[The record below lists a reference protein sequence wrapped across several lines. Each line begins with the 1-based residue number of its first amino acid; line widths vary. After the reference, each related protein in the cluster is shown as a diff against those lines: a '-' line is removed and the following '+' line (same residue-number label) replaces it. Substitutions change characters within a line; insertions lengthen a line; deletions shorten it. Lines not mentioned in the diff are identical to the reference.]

1 MESNSKIKPQSEVRF
16 VKSPCIPAAQL
27 ASLRKIPHMAAFCL
41 KRIAPQ
47 RHYRTRPIIMPKLS
61 LAFLLFTLALPAQ
74 DASTDSYH
82 YYGRTLTP
90 QESHGRDTWYFW
102 TGGGEHMWRQV
113 AKITQGQYDLL
124 LYAESQPRDKRFQ
137 VLGTINDPD
146 CRKPDHPD
154 QYGLNL
160 DVCTPMEIPGIP
172 GESTGIIGLR
182 KFPNPDFKPELW
194 NVDKYRAQPYTME
207 PPYLVGMACS
217 LCHVGFSPLHPP
229 ADPANPRWGNLASA
243 IGNQYWREGR
253 LFSFRLKSDNF
264 FWHVGEQ
271 QPPGTSDTSR
281 TATDHIYNPNA
292 INTIVYLKQRPT
304 AVENVIDPATGNSVA
319 TPVHHILKAG
329 EDSIGTAFAA
339 LRVYV
344 NIGMCSDYTLSL
356 QDPVYGEALG
366 QSPFRIQH
374 ARETCE
380 KWRETEAKMGDL
392 EAFLNTMEPMHLK
405 DADGGAPLVTQDQ
418 KLLDM
423 GKRVFAENC
432 ATCHSSKQPPPES
445 ASDATKRTA
454 WFRQAVTQADF
465 LDGNFLS
472 DDKRYPV
479 TLIGTNFSRSA
490 GTNPAQG
497 HIWED
502 FSSVDYKHLPQVPEI
517 LNLYN
522 PVKPRKPLK
531 FQLPAGGPG
540 YYRTPSLADA
550 WATAPYFNNNSL
562 GIFTGDPSVAG
573 RLKAYQDAMEKL
585 LWPARRPGVKSIL
598 RTTTKSD
605 IIINGATRFSG
616 LDAGTPIK
624 LLASFDTT
632 NLPEIAKQGWFTR
645 FLNWLLGRKTYN
657 ELLLQRNLA
666 PDFIEDRGHEFG
678 SQLTDE
684 EKRALIEYVKT
695 F

>member
-1 MESNSKIKPQSEVRF
+1 
-16 VKSPCIPAAQL
+16 
-27 ASLRKIPHMAAFCL
+27 
-41 KRIAPQ
+41 
-47 RHYRTRPIIMPKLS
+47 MPKFTKLFLLVTLTLS
-61 LAFLLFTLALPAQ
+61 LAVAA
-74 DASTDSYH
+74 DNSTDSYQ
-82 YYGRTLTP
+82 YYGRNFTP
-90 QESHGRDTWYFW
+90 QESRGRDTWYFW
-102 TGGGEHMWRQV
+102 TGGGENMWRRIS
-113 AKITQGQYDLL
+113 KITQGQQDLL

-137 VLGTINDPD
+137 MLGTINDPD
-146 CRKPDHPD
+146 CHKPDHPD

-182 KFPNPDFKPELW
+182 KFPNPAFKPELW
-194 NVDKYRAQPYTME
+194 NVDKFRAKPDTIE

-229 ADPANPRWGNLASA
+229 ADPENPRWGNLAST
-243 IGNQYWREGR
+243 IGNQYWKEGR
-253 LFSFRLKSDNF
+253 LFSSRLKSDNF

-271 QPPGTSDTSR
+271 QPAGTSDTSR

-304 AVENVIDPATGNSVA
+304 VVENVIDPATGKVVP

-344 NIGMCSDYTLSL
+344 NIGMCSDYWLSL
-356 QDPVYGEALG
+356 QDPVYGETRD
-366 QSPFRIQH
+366 QSPFRIQT
-374 ARETCE
+374 ARNTCE

-392 EAFLNTMEPMHLK
+392 EAFLDTVEPMHLK
-405 DADGGAPLVTQDQ
+405 DADGGAQFVTQDPSQ
-418 KLLDM
+418 LNL
-423 GKRVFAENC
+423 GKRLFAENC
-432 ATCHSSKQPPPES
+432 ATCHSSKQPPAEIAADP
-445 ASDATKRTA
+445 ARRTE
-454 WFRQAVTQADF
+454 WFRQAVMQADF

-490 GTNPAQG
+490 GSNPTEG
-497 HIWED
+497 HIFED

-517 LNLYN
+517 HNLYN
-522 PVKPRKPLK
+522 PIKPRKPIN

-540 YYRTPSLADA
+540 YYRTPSLADV
-550 WATAPYFNNNSL
+550 WATAPFFNNNSL
-562 GIFTGDPSVAG
+562 GIFTGDPSIAG

-585 LWPARRPGVKSIL
+585 LWPERRPGVKSIL

-605 IIINGATRFSG
+605 IIINGETRFK
-616 LDAGTPIK
+616 DVPAGTPVK
-624 LLASFDTT
+624 LFASFNTS
-632 NLPEIAKQGWFTR
+632 NLPDIAKRGWFTSL
-645 FLNWLLGRKTYN
+645 LNSLLGRKNYD
-657 ELLLQRNLA
+657 ELLLERNLA
-666 PDFIEDRGHEFG
+666 PDFIEDHGHEFG
-678 SQLTDE
+678 SQLNDQ
-684 EKRALIEYVKT
+684 EKLALIEYVKT